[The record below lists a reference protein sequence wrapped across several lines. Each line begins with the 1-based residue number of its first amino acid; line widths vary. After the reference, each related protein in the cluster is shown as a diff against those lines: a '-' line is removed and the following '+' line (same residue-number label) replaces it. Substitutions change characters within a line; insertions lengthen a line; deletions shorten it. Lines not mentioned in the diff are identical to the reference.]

1 MSKKNNDYTPN
12 SRITFVLT
20 EKDKIELKIMSIL
33 TKKSMSDFIRF
44 SIKDKISDL
53 KEKNSIN
60 FLK

>member
-1 MSKKNNDYTPN
+1 MCKKDKNYTPN

-44 SIKDKISDL
+44 SIQEKIKDL
-53 KEKNSIN
+53 KEKNLIN
-60 FLK
+60 FLS